1 MQIWKFLF
9 PINTD
14 YFQKNSNFVQRYLYT
29 VKKIPILFILILQF
43 WTLGATGYY
52 TKNIGLENG
61 ISQSA
66 VTSVVYD
73 GRGGLWIGTRFGL
86 NEYRNGELRT
96 FLDDGTGRIEGNYVY
111 FLFTDSRGQL
121 WTSTDKGLFR
131 YDVSRDSFVKI
142 SESQATCALEDEN
155 GIWFGGH
162 FGPLYLS
169 FTDGSIS
176 GGDSDVYTDYQT
188 LFTYNGEL
196 YTLDKREGPVR
207 NNDGN
212 KLLIP
217 ELEGSLIMAS
227 ALDGSTLYISILGY
241 GLVAYD
247 LSSESL
253 LFRIPK
259 GNGMPDEP
267 LLALTIADGVLWM
280 GFDGSGVQLMDLKN
294 HSISQLGDSPQ
305 EVSGHIPPSVTA
317 LYRDPHD
324 NMWIGSVRSGLVGLK
339 PSPIKTFS
347 LTEVDPNAENVIISV
362 LSSSDGNVYLGTDG
376 SGVCRYSPS
385 RGLEFAP
392 GQAGLKVTSIVD
404 FDQNT
409 LILATYNR
417 GFFLMD
423 RSTMRLRP
431 FTLVDRRTNAEECFN
446 SNSPTINTLPD
457 GRILLLAVNTYLFD
471 KRTWRFQ
478 AIPNETDGYG
488 SELIVI
494 GSAGSGTSYAYS
506 SEGLYTIDLNDP
518 AIRIIYHSG
527 VETGNVNT
535 AVYYGGLIWF
545 GTNYGLFT
553 FDPRTSQVTK
563 VKTSLFSRVSR
574 LETNGA
580 DNLWIAA
587 DNTLFLSRNG
597 LIEMTGENRGV
608 PANEILSSA
617 RTPDGTVY
625 LGGTA
630 GLLEIGAD
638 CYFSLDKEKQV
649 ELRDEEQS
657 SIRLPHDYSS
667 LTLSFYLSGADP
679 FERVMYRYALSGTTS
694 LTIETFE
701 DIFSLP
707 ALKPGR
713 YILNVSYLKSD
724 GSWSTPGKMSEI
736 RVMQPWYRSNSALI
750 IYLVISLLAV
760 AFLIER
766 VSRRRI
772 RELEAQLRERD
783 SIFTGKVEAYI
794 AEHLS
799 DSQLSVADIADHMAM
814 SRSTLYYKMST
825 SYGKGVAEVI
835 DEMRM
840 RKAEEL
846 LTGTSLSVLE
856 ISEKAGYSTP
866 RYFSTRFKSLHDG
879 VTPLRFRQLRSKM

>member
-9 PINTD
+9 PINAD

-207 NNDGN
+207 NNDGK